1 MPGSNG
7 RERGE
12 KLQNIRL
19 MVVDD
24 HLLFREG
31 IHSLL
36 RKHED
41 IEVVAEASGGR
52 QAVDLASELAPDVIL
67 LDLNMPG
74 MDGIEVCRRLRACCA
89 NARIIIL
96 TISRDLSSIVE
107 AVRAGASGYLTKD
120 TGSSELVDTVRRVYH
135 EGNLLE
141 PVLADRLLAEFSNLN
156 TLTEKEGID
165 AGLFATLSPRE
176 TEILKLVAGG
186 KANKAIA
193 SELNISEHT
202 VRNHISNIFQKLQVN
217 DRTEAAVLA
226 VKRGLI

>member
-1 MPGSNG
+1 MPGSGQG
-7 RERGE
+7 RGDNV
-12 KLQNIRL
+12 QSIRL

-36 RKHED
+36 RKHGD

-52 QAVDLASELAPDVIL
+52 QAVEVASDAAPDVIL

-120 TGSSELVDTVRRVYH
+120 TGSSELVDTVRRVFH

-141 PVLADRLLAEFSNLN
+141 PVLADRLLAEFSNL
-156 TLTEKEGID
+156 TSLTEKEGFE

-186 KANKAIA
+186 KANKIIA

>member
-1 MPGSNG
+1 VPT
-7 RERGE
+7 
-12 KLQNIRL
+12 
-19 MVVDD
+19 VAD
-24 HLLFREG
+24 
-31 IHSLL
+31 LL
-36 RKHED
+36 RQRED
-41 IEVVAEASGGR
+41 HHPD
-52 QAVDLASELAPDVIL
+52 DLARP
-67 LDLNMPG
+67 
-74 MDGIEVCRRLRACCA
+74 
-89 NARIIIL
+89 
-96 TISRDLSSIVE
+96 VE

-141 PVLADRLLAEFSNLN
+141 PVLADRLLAEFSNLSSM
-156 TLTEKEGID
+156 TEKEGFE

-186 KANKAIA
+186 KANKVIA
-193 SELNISEHT
+193 AELNISEHT

>member
-1 MPGSNG
+1 
-7 RERGE
+7 
-12 KLQNIRL
+12 
-19 MVVDD
+19 
-24 HLLFREG
+24 
-31 IHSLL
+31 
-36 RKHED
+36 
-41 IEVVAEASGGR
+41 
-52 QAVDLASELAPDVIL
+52 
-67 LDLNMPG
+67 
-74 MDGIEVCRRLRACCA
+74 MDGIEVCRRLRSCSAST
-89 NARIIIL
+89 RIIIL

-141 PVLADRLLAEFSNLN
+141 PILADRLLAEFSHLSSM
-156 TLTEKEGID
+156 TEKEGLE

-176 TEILKLVAGG
+176 TEILELVAGG
-186 KANKAIA
+186 KANKA
-193 SELNISEHT
+193 ELNISEHT

>member
-1 MPGSNG
+1 MPGKDG
-7 RERGE
+7 ERGD
-12 KLQNIRL
+12 KVQNIRL

-52 QAVDLASELAPDVIL
+52 QAVELASDAAPDVIL

-107 AVRAGASGYLTKD
+107 AVRAGASGFLTKD
-120 TGSSELVDTVRRVYH
+120 TGSSELVDTVRRVFH

-141 PVLADRLLAEFSNLN
+141 PVLADRLLAEFSQMS
-156 TLTEKEGID
+156 TVSEREGLD
-165 AGLFATLSPRE
+165 ADFFASLSPRE

-186 KANKAIA
+186 KANKTIA
-193 SELNISEHT
+193 GELNISEHT

>member
-1 MPGSNG
+1 MPGKDG
-7 RERGE
+7 ERGE
-12 KLQNIRL
+12 KVQNIRL

-52 QAVDLASELAPDVIL
+52 QAVELASDAAPDVIL

-107 AVRAGASGYLTKD
+107 AVRAGASGFLTKD
-120 TGSSELVDTVRRVYH
+120 TGSSELVDTVRRVFH

-141 PVLADRLLAEFSNLN
+141 PVLADRLLAEFSQMS
-156 TLTEKEGID
+156 TVSEREGLD
-165 AGLFATLSPRE
+165 AGVCANLSPRE

-186 KANKAIA
+186 KANKTIA